1 MTLQKR
7 NADLVRLLIQDFQK
21 RNEPNFAMAK
31 TLSVMS
37 LLPGL
42 RGLWTFS
49 SFDENGDVFDM
60 SGQGRTLSLVGD
72 PLYNKRGLA
81 PYAELDGTGDWFTRA
96 DEAGLDILASETYV
110 KGSIRGITLG
120 GWVWFDNA
128 AGAQESFM
136 AKWAGAG
143 QRSYQIRRLIAG
155 TMQFRIIDGA
165 AATQSVTGTT
175 VTQANTWY
183 FVQGQLDRVNNV
195 VRIHVNGVET
205 TAAVPGATVI
215 ANSNAP
221 FQIGANNG
229 TNPMTGRVS
238 NCFLCATALSVSAR
252 QTVYHQSRS
261 LYSVR

>member
-7 NADLVRLLIQDFQK
+7 NADLVRLLIQDLQK

-81 PYAELDGTGDWFTRA
+81 PYAELDGTGDWFSRV
-96 DEAGLDILASETYV
+96 DEPGLDILASEVYV

-128 AGAQESFM
+128 AGVQEIFM
-136 AKWAGAG
+136 SKWDAGAN
-143 QRSYQIRRLIAG
+143 RSYLLRRLAAG
-155 TMQFRIIDGA
+155 TAEFRILDGGAVVQNVIGATLA
-165 AATQSVTGTT
+165 AGQ
-175 VTQANTWY
+175 WY
-183 FVQGQLDRVNNV
+183 HLQGQLDRVNNV

-238 NCFLCATALSVSAR
+238 NCFLAATALSVSAR
-252 QTVYHQSRS
+252 QTVYHQSRA